1 MVIFI
6 KKFSFIFVNELAGD
20 IVRVLALSL
29 GRLWFSELVAE
40 VNAFRS
46 TLGISE
52 IVDENSIR
60 NSLKFLESNGIVYC
74 EDRLRSQLL
83 GESVKDT
90 LVSLLNYDSIINELK
105 NDERY
110 NAYISK
116 YRSSFLSFT

>member
-6 KKFSFIFVNELAGD
+6 KKFSFIFENELAGD

-52 IVDENSIR
+52 IVDEDSIR

>member
-1 MVIFI
+1 VIFI
-6 KKFSFIFVNELAGD
+6 KKFSFIFENELAGD

-52 IVDENSIR
+52 IVDEDSIR

>member
-52 IVDENSIR
+52 IVDEDSIR

>member
-1 MVIFI
+1 VIFI

-52 IVDENSIR
+52 IVDEDSIR

>member
-1 MVIFI
+1 MIFI

-52 IVDENSIR
+52 IVDEDSIR

>member
-1 MVIFI
+1 MIFI
-6 KKFSFIFVNELAGD
+6 KKFSFIFENELAGD

-52 IVDENSIR
+52 IVDEDSIR

>member
-1 MVIFI
+1 MIFI